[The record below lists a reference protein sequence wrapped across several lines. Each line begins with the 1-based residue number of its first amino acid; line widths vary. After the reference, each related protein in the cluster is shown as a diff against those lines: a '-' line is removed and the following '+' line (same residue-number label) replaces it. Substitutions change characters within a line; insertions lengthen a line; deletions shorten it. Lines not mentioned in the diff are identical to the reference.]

1 MSKLEGFSAKLPLA
15 YSEVDGPYS
24 LNKKFKE
31 VAQQNFKMLIL
42 TSPGER
48 VMLPDFG
55 VGINQVLFEPINSQ
69 LYGTITNRIYQ
80 QTQTYLPY
88 IKVESVNFFRN
99 EEDPSIPLNE
109 VAVQIV
115 YNILPIN
122 DQDEI
127 TITSSSN

>member
-1 MSKLEGFSAKLPLA
+1 
-15 YSEVDGPYS
+15 
-24 LNKKFKE
+24 
-31 VAQQNFKMLIL
+31 
-42 TSPGER
+42 
-48 VMLPDFG
+48 MLPDFG
-55 VGINQVLFEPINSQ
+55 VGLNQVLFEPINSQ